1 MSALITKEKRVILAC
16 GEALMDVFLRQ
27 GGGLARPAVF
37 AMGGSPFNVA
47 VALARQGVKAGFFG
61 GLSGDAFGQMLRG
74 ILDAEGI
81 DHTLSPPLPF
91 KTTLA
96 IVSRDTIGQ
105 PSYDFR
111 GHEGADIMFGAS
123 HVPETLPDAYRAI
136 VLSSY
141 PMVVEPVRHAML
153 AIAQLAARDRLVSID
168 VNYRPALVGSS
179 LLWAER
185 FAPYEPLATIMKAS
199 EEDIA
204 LAYEGRRT
212 PDAAAAHWLARGAA
226 LVLITRGA
234 DGASAYTAGGSLH
247 AAAPRVT
254 VVDTVGAGDCFHAGF
269 LAALDRL
276 GALSRDGIETLSA
289 VNLQA
294 CLIRA
299 IAAASL
305 NVTREGT
312 NPPTAAAI
320 DAALALQDTGMP
332 S

>member
-1 MSALITKEKRVILAC
+1 VILTC
-16 GEALMDVFLRQ
+16 GEALMDVFLQ
-27 GGGLARPAVF
+27 QADGLARPAVF

-47 VALARQGVKAGFFG
+47 VALARQGAKTGFFG
-61 GLSGDAFGQMLRG
+61 GLSDDAFGRMLRG

-81 DHTLSPPLPF
+81 DHTLSPPLPY
-91 KTTLA
+91 KTTLS
-96 IVSRDTIGQ
+96 IVSRDAMGH

-123 HVPETLPDAYRAI
+123 HVPATLSNAYRAI

-141 PMVVEPVRHAML
+141 PLVAEPVRHAML
-153 AIAQLAARDRLVSID
+153 GMAELAARDRLVSID
-168 VNYRPALVGSS
+168 VNYRPALVGSAS
-179 LLWAER
+179 IWAER
-185 FAPYEPLATIMKAS
+185 FAPYEFFATIMKAS

-212 PDAAAAHWLARGAA
+212 PEEAAAHWLARGAA

-234 DGASAYTAGGSLH
+234 KGASAYTAGGSLH
-247 AAAPRVT
+247 AAAPRVA

-276 GALSRDGIETLSA
+276 GALSRAGLETLSGES
-289 VNLQA
+289 LKA
-294 CLIRA
+294 CLNRA
-299 IAAASL
+299 IASASL

-312 NPPTAAAI
+312 NPPTAAEI
-320 DAALALQDTGMP
+320 DTALAGQDTGMP

>member
-1 MSALITKEKRVILAC
+1 MILAC

-27 GGGLARPAVF
+27 GSGLARPAVF

-47 VALARQGVKAGFFG
+47 VALARQNVKAGFFG
-61 GLSGDAFGQMLRG
+61 GLSDDAFGRMLRG

-81 DHTLSPPLPF
+81 DHTLSPPLPY
-91 KTTLA
+91 KTTLS
-96 IVSRDTIGQ
+96 IVSRDAMGH

-123 HVPETLPDAYRAI
+123 HVPATLPGAYRAI
-136 VLSSY
+136 LLSSY
-141 PMVVEPVRHAML
+141 PLVAEPVRHAML
-153 AIAQLAARDRLVSID
+153 GIAELAARDRLVSID
-168 VNYRPALVGSS
+168 VNYRPALVGSAS
-179 LLWAER
+179 LWAER
-185 FAPYEPLATIMKAS
+185 FTPYEPLATIMKAS

-212 PDAAAAHWLARGAA
+212 PEDAAAHWLARGAA

-234 DGASAYTAGGSLH
+234 DGASAYTARGALH
-247 AAAPRVT
+247 AAAPRVA
-254 VVDTVGAGDCFHAGF
+254 VIDTVGAGDCFHAGF
-269 LAALDRL
+269 LAALARL
-276 GALSRDGIETLSA
+276 GALSREGIAVLSA
-289 VNLQA
+289 DNLQA

-312 NPPTAAAI
+312 NPPTATEI
-320 DAALALQDTGMP
+320 DAALAVQETGMP

>member
-1 MSALITKEKRVILAC
+1 MILTC
-16 GEALMDVFLRQ
+16 GEALMDVFLQ
-27 GGGLARPAVF
+27 QADGLARPAVF

-47 VALARQGVKAGFFG
+47 VALARQGVRTGFFG
-61 GLSGDAFGQMLRG
+61 GLSEDAFGRMLRG

-81 DHTLSPPLPF
+81 DHTLSPPLPY
-91 KTTLA
+91 KTTLS
-96 IVSRDTIGQ
+96 IVSRDAMGH

-123 HVPETLPDAYRAI
+123 HVPATLPNAYRAI

-141 PMVVEPVRHAML
+141 PLVVEPVRHTML
-153 AIAQLAARDRLVSID
+153 GIAELAARDRLVSID
-168 VNYRPALVGSS
+168 INYRPALVGSAS
-179 LLWAER
+179 IWAER
-185 FAPYEPLATIMKAS
+185 FAPYELFATILKAS

-212 PDAAAAHWLARGAA
+212 PEEAAAHWLARGAA

-234 DGASAYTAGGSLH
+234 KGASAYTASGSLH
-247 AAAPRVT
+247 AAAPRVA

-276 GALSRDGIETLSA
+276 GALSRNGIEALSA
-289 VNLQA
+289 KNLQA

-299 IAAASL
+299 IAAGSL

-312 NPPTAAAI
+312 NPPTAPEI
-320 DAALALQDTGMP
+320 DAALVEQDTGMP